1 MTNPL
6 PAGVPTAAQLER
18 LCKLSTCIAAS
29 AIEKLEAR
37 LPNTGFANSS
47 IRCMFEDP
55 SPVVGYAAT
64 ARIRTATP
72 PMEGGR
78 YSYART
84 DWWNHLLNI
93 PAPRVMVI
101 QDTDDKPGVGAF
113 IGEVHACI
121 LHALGCVGL
130 VTNGAI
136 RDLREIKK
144 TGLQMFAGSISV
156 SHAYAHVYEFGCPV
170 EVGGLKIR
178 PGDLIHGDVNGMHTV
193 PIEIIEE
200 VLATA
205 EEILQQ
211 RRRLTGLCCSSDFN
225 IARLQEAVR
234 SELQPKRDLK

>member
-6 PAGVPTAAQLER
+6 PPGASAPAQLEQ

-29 AIEKLEAR
+29 AIEKLDAR

-47 IRCMFEDP
+47 IHCMFEGL
-55 SPVVGYAAT
+55 STVVGYAAT

-84 DWWNHLLNI
+84 DWCNHLLNI

-101 QDTDDKPGVGAF
+101 QDMDDVPGVGAF
-113 IGEVHACI
+113 VGEVHASI
-121 LHALGCVGL
+121 LQALGCVGL
-130 VTNGAI
+130 VTNGAV
-136 RDLREIKK
+136 RDLREIKAA
-144 TGLQMFAGSISV
+144 GFQMFAGSVSV
-156 SHAYAHVYEFGCPV
+156 SHAYAHVFEFGHPV
-170 EVGGLKIR
+170 EVGGLKVQ
-178 PGDLIHGDVNGMHTV
+178 PGDLMHGDVNGVHTV
-193 PIEIIEE
+193 PFGILDQ
-200 VLATA
+200 VLSTA

-211 RRRLTGLCCSSDFN
+211 RRYLTGLCCSADFN

-234 SELQPKRDLK
+234 SELQPKRNLK